1 MTDRAIL
8 SVRSHSHY
16 AGLNPHSPYAVLSE
30 CSARADIQ
38 QVGALPKIL
47 MPFLK
52 LFLSKHPAGR
62 SRPPI
67 YHLHTSRNVA
77 QTFSR
82 IAGRHLTLPAVS
94 GLFEKQGEICHMG
107 RLSEQWT
114 GLAHRLHFRS
124 FHDTL
129 VCRDLRM
136 CIGIVCLNTEP
147 VEVFHHIDF
156 HPQILGVTEVHRFII
171 GILAFVQQPVFDRSW
186 IFL

>member
-1 MTDRAIL
+1 
-8 SVRSHSHY
+8 
-16 AGLNPHSPYAVLSE
+16 
-30 CSARADIQ
+30 
-38 QVGALPKIL
+38 
-47 MPFLK
+47 
-52 LFLSKHPAGR
+52 
-62 SRPPI
+62 
-67 YHLHTSRNVA
+67 
-77 QTFSR
+77 
-82 IAGRHLTLPAVS
+82 
-94 GLFEKQGEICHMG
+94 MG

-171 GILAFVQQPVFDRSW
+171 GILAFVQQPVFDRVLDLLIEQADHKLLGRLW
-186 IFL
+186 KKFIT

>member
-1 MTDRAIL
+1 M
-8 SVRSHSHY
+8 RSF
-16 AGLNPHSPYAVLSE
+16 LNVAQE
-30 CSARADIQ
+30 RDIQ
-38 QVGALPKIL
+38 QVGGLAKDTDAVLETFFYRSIQLGVAVLPYIIFI
-47 MPFLK
+47 PV
-52 LFLSKHPAGR
+52 
-62 SRPPI
+62 
-67 YHLHTSRNVA
+67 RNVA

-82 IAGRHLTLPAVS
+82 IAGRHLALPAVP

-171 GILAFVQQPVFDRSW
+171 GILAFVQQPVFDRVLDILIEQADHKLLGRLW
-186 IFL
+186 KKFIT